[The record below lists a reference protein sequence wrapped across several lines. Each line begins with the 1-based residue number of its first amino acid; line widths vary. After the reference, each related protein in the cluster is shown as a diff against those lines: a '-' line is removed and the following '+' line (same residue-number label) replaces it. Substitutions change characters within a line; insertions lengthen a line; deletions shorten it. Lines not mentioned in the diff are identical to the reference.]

1 MKSPILLFYILYLA
15 IVSVSALPAAVHFST
30 QLTQDG
36 SVLIQLKGYDATGG
50 KVRAVITKLP
60 DRGMLYQV
68 SQVYAIHTYDPKTG
82 DPISSVNTAVNSL
95 ENKII
100 FKYPTNQPRQNG
112 RIARFW
118 YKMRS
123 ANGESN
129 EAMVDILDSNKGEVV
144 SSFDLNDEGWKIIN
158 NNGDGV
164 HYERSRRGLLNHY
177 IYGSDK
183 YIDSNSQ
190 DGSERTFDSLWYF
203 QSPSK
208 YHDNLILA
216 YGGYIEFTISSAA
229 GDFTNLNSNVY
240 LVRIISTTST
250 RYNRDKEEV
259 LLYKGDYNGST
270 KVIRIPL
277 TEQNWKID
285 THNTNKPLEDVSLC
299 HMVEVLEKLDRIEI
313 LGDYT
318 KWYESIAL
326 DDISIIAGNGV
337 PSQCYL

>member
-1 MKSPILLFYILYLA
+1 ML
-15 IVSVSALPAAVHFST
+15 SVWAVPSAVHFSI
-30 QLTQDG
+30 QLGEDS
-36 SVLIQLKGYDATGG
+36 SVLIQLKGYDSSGS
-50 KVRAVITKLP
+50 KVRGVVTSLP
-60 DRGMLYQV
+60 EEGLLYQV
-68 SQVYAIHTYDPKTG
+68 SQVYAIHSYDPKSG
-82 DPISSVNTAVNSL
+82 DPITLINTAVNSL

-100 FKYPTNQPRQNG
+100 YKYPTNRPRRKG
-112 RIARFW
+112 RIARFT

-129 EAMVDILDSNKGEVV
+129 EAIVDILDNNKAEVV
-144 SSFDLNDEGWKIIN
+144 SDFNLNDEGWKIIN

-183 YIDSNSQ
+183 YIDSNSN
-190 DGSERTFDSLWYF
+190 DGSERSFDSLWYF
-203 QSPSK
+203 QSPNKFSG
-208 YHDNLILA
+208 NFILA

-229 GDFTNLNSNVY
+229 GDFNNLNTNVY
-240 LVRIISTTST
+240 QVRMISKTST
-250 RYNRDKEEV
+250 RYTRDKEET
-259 LLYKGDYNGST
+259 LLYKGDYNGDT
-270 KVIRIPL
+270 KRVRIPL

-285 THNTNKPLEDVSLC
+285 THNSNKLPADLSLC
-299 HMVEVLEKLDRIEI
+299 HLVEVLSKLDRIEI